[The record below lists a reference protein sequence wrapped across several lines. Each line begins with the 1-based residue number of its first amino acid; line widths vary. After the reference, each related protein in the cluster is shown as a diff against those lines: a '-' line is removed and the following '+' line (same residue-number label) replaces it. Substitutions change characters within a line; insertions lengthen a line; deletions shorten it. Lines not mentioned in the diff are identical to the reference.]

1 MSWRINLHYNGKELS
16 FDLKKIEE
24 KTNEYLIEHF
34 SDSYYKF
41 ITNFFSNERILSSEI
56 KDQNFQLIEK
66 EYEQCLSSSKSGK
79 SATAEWIKL
88 IKKGVV
94 QVLEE
99 LYLGILLKLVS
110 DGNKDKIINKF
121 NLAEI
126 NSLTELKRKEIIW
139 SFFRFLVKQKKLIEI
154 KNFEYLNKKW
164 IALINPNVMLNLWK
178 YGKLSWII
186 TKKSN
191 KIIYT
196 MNDIYLIDEPRLGMK
211 IQLNRTQCN
220 FSKIAFIFLPEW
232 AGIIK
237 WHPVINVYFEHRAW
251 DIWVTIVG
259 KVSIK
264 LFSDSIYL
272 FS

>member
-1 MSWRINLHYNGKELS
+1 MSWRINLDYNGEELS

-24 KTNEYLIEHF
+24 KTNEYLVKHF

-66 EYEQCLSSSKSGK
+66 EYEQCLSSSKSGE

-99 LYLGILLKLVS
+99 LYLEILLKLVS
-110 DGNKDKIINKF
+110 EANKDRIINKF
-121 NLAEI
+121 YLAQI
-126 NSLTELKRKEIIW
+126 NSLIKLKRKEIIW
-139 SFFRFLVKQKKLIEI
+139 SFFRFLVKQKQLIEI

-164 IALINPNVMLNLWK
+164 IALVDPNVMLNLWK
-178 YGKLSWII
+178 YGKLSSGINN
-186 TKKSN
+186 KSN
-191 KIIYT
+191 QINYT
-196 MNDIYLIDEPRLGMK
+196 MNDIYFIDEPHLGMK
-211 IQLNRTQCN
+211 IQLNQTQCN

-237 WHPVINVYFEHRAW
+237 WAPVINVYFEHRGW
-251 DIWVTIVG
+251 DIWATIVG
-259 KVSIK
+259 KVDIK